1 MTPSEKIDN
10 LIASLND
17 WRGPMLKRIR
27 EIFHEADPDIEEEW
41 KYMGTPAFYH
51 DGMIAIVDAYKTSI
65 KIGFL
70 YGASLP
76 DPQKIFNNE
85 LGGNQRRAIKLFEGD
100 KLNEKGLKELIR
112 SAIKYNQSKKSKI

>member
-27 EIFHEADPDIEEEW
+27 EIFHGADPDIVEDW
-41 KYMGTPAFYH
+41 KYMGTPTFYH
-51 DGMIAIVDAYKTSI
+51 DGMIAIADAYKSSI

-70 YGASLP
+70 YGARLP
-76 DPQKIFNNE
+76 DPHKVFNNE
-85 LGGNQRRAIKLFEGD
+85 LAGNQRRAIKLFEGD
-100 KLNEKGLKELIR
+100 KLNEKALKGLIK
-112 SAIKYNQSKKSKI
+112 SAIKYNQSNKSKI

>member
-1 MTPSEKIDN
+1 MTPSEKIDS

-41 KYMGTPAFYH
+41 KYMGTPTFYH
-51 DGMIAIVDAYKTSI
+51 DGMVAIADAYKTSI

-70 YGASLP
+70 HGANLP
-76 DPQKIFNNE
+76 DPHKVFNNE
-85 LGGNQRRAIKLFEGD
+85 LGGTQRRAIKLFEGD
-100 KLNEKGLKELIR
+100 KLDEDALRGLIK
-112 SAIKYNQSKKSKI
+112 SAIKYNQRKN